1 MQRRTKITADTKRIQ
16 SLKALFKK
24 VVRIMSLNDPWR
36 ENEGDPRIT
45 SNVMRNLST
54 RVRTKSKSGFLTA
67 ADKSLIRTPHVIRTI
82 AERRKLCQLFAKL
95 TCLAGFSPKI
105 RARLVPV
112 VRLMPVDA
120 GRIIIR
126 QSDAPITVFFVLT
139 GEVHM
144 IKNQKNQKGEGG
156 IVGFLGAGDMMGDVE
171 LLQGIKRTH
180 TFRAATYCELL
191 VLYDYDFAPILGA
204 YMTKIWDEKKRA
216 LKALDYF
223 DFLDDDQIVEA
234 CRYGRL
240 KQFDPLDTIFCED
253 IGSMTNVH
261 FVLSGEC
268 LILQCLNIKVSMK
281 RGKKVYDLL
290 PAAEGDVSKMFRK
303 AVRSTFSSQSTHED
317 QSKIDILDLVAST
330 SSSSTGEKSALNRK
344 MRKMDLRDIEKR
356 CGMIK
361 SPPQKSRFTWRRS
374 IRKSTMSVFSRSEN
388 RLISEDVFENFWEM
402 CEDES
407 DIESYSSGSDYTDME
422 FKQSFRFGPALS
434 NITEIDYDGSSIFSS
449 SLPSFT
455 SSSGSSTTPTIESHF
470 IDVGTIT
477 FGGIFGLG
485 EKMENRVIM
494 ARSTVQCLI
503 LPRFFLLE
511 KKQNPGNVWERRLLY
526 VGVMVPSREALFAH
540 YRKAC
545 DWKKFK
551 NDIISE
557 TLKPSDNDNTNIEDV
572 PIICRIVESPE
583 DLN

>member
-1 MQRRTKITADTKRIQ
+1 
-16 SLKALFKK
+16 
-24 VVRIMSLNDPWR
+24 
-36 ENEGDPRIT
+36 
-45 SNVMRNLST
+45 
-54 RVRTKSKSGFLTA
+54 
-67 ADKSLIRTPHVIRTI
+67 
-82 AERRKLCQLFAKL
+82 
-95 TCLAGFSPKI
+95 
-105 RARLVPV
+105 
-112 VRLMPVDA
+112 
-120 GRIIIR
+120 
-126 QSDAPITVFFVLT
+126 
-139 GEVHM
+139 
-144 IKNQKNQKGEGG
+144 
-156 IVGFLGAGDMMGDVE
+156 
-171 LLQGIKRTH
+171 
-180 TFRAATYCELL
+180 
-191 VLYDYDFAPILGA
+191 
-204 YMTKIWDEKKRA
+204 MTKIWDEKKRA

-268 LILQCLNIKVSMK
+268 LILQCLNIK
-281 RGKKVYDLL
+281 
-290 PAAEGDVSKMFRK
+290 
-303 AVRSTFSSQSTHED
+303 
-317 QSKIDILDLVAST
+317 
-330 SSSSTGEKSALNRK
+330 
-344 MRKMDLRDIEKR
+344 
-356 CGMIK
+356 
-361 SPPQKSRFTWRRS
+361 
-374 IRKSTMSVFSRSEN
+374 
-388 RLISEDVFENFWEM
+388 
-402 CEDES
+402 
-407 DIESYSSGSDYTDME
+407 
-422 FKQSFRFGPALS
+422 
-434 NITEIDYDGSSIFSS
+434 
-449 SLPSFT
+449 
-455 SSSGSSTTPTIESHF
+455 TTPTIESHF